1 MHVLDLIM
9 YIVTCG
15 VIWFLMDK
23 LSGGN
28 MTQEMGGLF
37 GMLIMVLYSIAYLI
51 VFCIYPDLNWIDIF
65 NGVYKINFQGW
76 FKW

>member
-9 YIVTCG
+9 YIATCC
-15 VIWFLMDK
+15 VIWWLMK
-23 LSGGN
+23 KFSNEEWTHGLGGVRG
-28 MTQEMGGLF
+28 TF
-37 GMLIMVLYSIAYLI
+37 IMALYSIAYLI